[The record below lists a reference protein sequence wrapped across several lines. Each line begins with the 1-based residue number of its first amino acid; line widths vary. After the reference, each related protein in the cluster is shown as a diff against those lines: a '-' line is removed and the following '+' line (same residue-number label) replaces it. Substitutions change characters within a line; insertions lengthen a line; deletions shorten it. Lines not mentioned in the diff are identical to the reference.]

1 MLSLQKAMIYP
12 PDIPTSNP
20 LEESRQKSEEKV
32 KRFRRIQEGID
43 DAATAVTR
51 STIYCV
57 ISHRLLRNRL
67 PPTAPIHDFWFI
79 TIVTEISYA
88 PKKSLKFNLPLFLAS
103 SFLSSLL
110 VVTSHQHSLL
120 SQ

>member
-43 DAATAVTR
+43 DAGDR
-51 STIYCV
+51 GNQKY
-57 ISHRLLRNRL
+57 HLLCYKSS
-67 PPTAPIHDFWFI
+67 PI
-79 TIVTEISYA
+79 A
-88 PKKSLKFNLPLFLAS
+88 
-103 SFLSSLL
+103 
-110 VVTSHQHSLL
+110 
-120 SQ
+120 